1 MSNYLFDLVS
11 TSPFPALEICQVSPS
26 SPIIAFSQLTHLT
39 ELEQDAMNSIF
50 FWLSS
55 LAGSLL
61 LLVPILLSESFAL
74 ASSAAS
80 VASEEKVERRSGAC
94 TVWALMLQ
102 LCVQTHLTALP
113 LHTGQLR

>member
-55 LAGSLL
+55 LA
-61 LLVPILLSESFAL
+61 VPILLSESFAL